1 MTAGI
6 ALLSLA
12 AACAGANETVAPDWV
27 GTDAARRTV
36 GEETPAELPP
46 ETLADEASLDYYDA
60 TSACFDVI
68 VRTKIDD
75 DAPLGERGACS
86 NGRESAPASPSSETV
101 SVYDYSE
108 RGDVETVQTE
118 GTPSEAYAADAIGE
132 LEPGLHRI
140 VERHARLCCGVAAS
154 EILELDLGGS
164 SFRWEI
170 D

>member
-1 MTAGI
+1 MSA
-6 ALLSLA
+6 ALAILA
-12 AACAGANETVAPDWV
+12 LASCAGANEHVAPEWV

-36 GEETPAELPP
+36 AEDTPAELPA

-68 VRTKIDD
+68 VRAKFED
-75 DAPLGERGACS
+75 DAALGERGACS
-86 NGRESAPASPSSETV
+86 NGRENAPATPSSETV

-118 GTPSEAYAADAIGE
+118 GTPSEAYAADAIGA

-140 VERHARLCCGVAAS
+140 VERHARLCCGVSAGD
-154 EILELDLGGS
+154 ILELELGAS